1 MFLKELKTEGQP
13 TQLSDIFLMVEYIL
27 MQQLIVLYQGLVLNA
42 VAQVEIEM
50 RGAANIVVAMVGYL
64 W

>member
-1 MFLKELKTEGQP
+1 MFLKELKTEGQH

-42 VAQVEIEM
+42 VAQAEIEM